1 MKKCIALSMVF
12 LLVAFPILENTGI
25 VAYAAF
31 ESGGLS
37 KTTLAPV
44 PTVAEGTTILDNGMI
59 CATANVLTW
68 EMLQTYL
75 YAVTGSQAYDVYA
88 NNEEEQEKLYNDFVD
103 FCQETSYGSQVAFKM
118 NVNTVASTTLSQYA
132 LLTDVLNY
140 YKTAGSSALNDINN
154 TTKAQLKV
162 IMGGNNNSLT
172 PAPTNSA
179 GSDLIGNLKNMELIG
194 NSALTYYIGKYI
206 TELVSGNR
214 GEVSKTF
221 KNEVGAQ
228 EFSFNGD
235 YAFDPVGYPTF
246 QVGGGIYISAKKAV
260 NNIYEVSGGVISFR
274 KSDIL
279 DYSLKDGK
287 MALFCDPTIYI
298 ESDEGNLVRA
308 SFYCFTKEYSSLLAQ
323 GDYFHIKNN
332 NVWSSTDLSTLY
344 ISTSALSNI
353 SNIPVFTDINDL
365 KKFYETGDYSACVNR
380 FQGTIKPA
388 TWLGYDFSA
397 LSSKLDK
404 ILAALTTLPIIT
416 TDDLTG
422 FAKGVAN
429 GIVAGNIPA
438 SDPATQQQLMER
450 LLEEQAR
457 QTASE
462 SMATATENELLP
474 DYDNTIP
481 LPTRPPEQEQQ
492 AENIKDA
499 KMVVDLHEFFPF
511 CVPFDLVRLIK
522 VLHAEPQAPCFE
534 TAIKYDKLN
543 INVPIKLDLS
553 QFDEAARVFRLCEVI
568 LFILS
573 LILVTRNII
582 RG

>member
-25 VAYAAF
+25 VAYATF

-75 YAVTGSQAYDVYA
+75 YAITGQQAYDVYA
-88 NNEEEQEKLYNDFVD
+88 NNEEEQEKLYSDFVD

-132 LLTDVLNY
+132 LLTDVLSY
-140 YKTAGSSALNDINN
+140 YKTAGSSALSDINN

-162 IMGGNNNSLT
+162 IMGGNNNLT

-179 GSDLIGNLKNMELIG
+179 GNDLIGSLKNLELIG
-194 NSALTYYIGKYI
+194 NSALTYYIGQYI
-206 TELVSGNR
+206 SKLVNGER
-214 GEVSKTF
+214 GEVSETF
-221 KNEVGAQ
+221 LNL
-228 EFSFNGD
+228 
-235 YAFDPVGYPTF
+235 
-246 QVGGGIYISAKKAV
+246 AV
-260 NNIYEVSGGVISFR
+260 NPELYFDGNYEIVDGYYKIKTSGTAF
-274 KSDIL
+274 
-279 DYSLKDGK
+279 
-287 MALFCDPTIYI
+287 
-298 ESDEGNLVRA
+298 
-308 SFYCFTKEYSSLLAQ
+308 YSSYNPTMAWGFRIKEDSKYCRPCLYYDGMVRNSNTTPSLPYTELRIMARYLPTYPMSDAGNDSLALQ
-323 GDYFHIKNN
+323 IDYGAKPRCEKFTDDSL
-332 NVWSSTDLSTLY
+332 WYSTTYVAIGLES
-344 ISTSALSNI
+344 IACFSG
-353 SNIPVFTDINDL
+353 IPVFENYQDALTYLVDGNASKALNYFQGQSNPENWFD
-365 KKFYETGDYSACVNR
+365 YDYS
-380 FQGTIKPA
+380 QI
-388 TWLGYDFSA
+388 
-397 LSSKLDK
+397 SSKLDK
-404 ILAALTTLPIIT
+404 ILAALTTLPTIT

-422 FAKGVAN
+422 FAQGVAN
-429 GIVAGNIPA
+429 GVVAGNIPA
-438 SDPATQQQLMER
+438 SDPATQQELMER

-462 SMATATENELLP
+462 SMATATENDLLP
-474 DYDNTIP
+474 DYDNTVP
-481 LPTRPPEQEQQ
+481 LPTRTPEQEQQ
-492 AENIKDA
+492 VENIKDA

-553 QFDEAARVFRLCEVI
+553 QFDDAAKVFRLCEVI

-573 LILVTRNII
+573 LILITRNII